1 MLWARG
7 FSVASGIQAL
17 PVGRMEKDLEKLN
30 LALIKAQILLHVGRD
45 FLTGI
50 LLEVSRRKASGD
62 LTREDDFS
70 RGTGLDLSSL
80 DHRDEEIRRILARLE
95 KLGRPINKV
104 A

>member
-1 MLWARG
+1 
-7 FSVASGIQAL
+7 
-17 PVGRMEKDLEKLN
+17 MEKDLEKLN
-30 LALIKAQILLHVGRD
+30 LALIKAQILLHVGHD

-50 LLEVSRRKASGD
+50 LLEASRRKASGD
-62 LTREDDFS
+62 LTREDDFN